1 MFHVSYLG
9 VVRIFVN
16 VPEVDVPEARP
27 GVKIDIDVAQYP
39 GKIFH
44 GTIVRTANA
53 EDLTTRT
60 LMAEIDIDNR
70 KGELLPGAYAQV
82 RLKLPMKHPAPIVP
96 VSSLLFRAE
105 GLRVVTVDDRDRVH
119 LQSITVG
126 RDWGTQIEVLT
137 GLTAGERILDSP
149 PDSIVE
155 NEKVNVVSGQ
165 RTEGSGG
172 GV

>member
-1 MFHVSYLG
+1 
-9 VVRIFVN
+9 
-16 VPEVDVPEARP
+16 
-27 GVKIDIDVAQYP
+27 
-39 GKIFH
+39 
-44 GTIVRTANA
+44 
-53 EDLTTRT
+53 
-60 LMAEIDIDNR
+60 
-70 KGELLPGAYAQV
+70 
-82 RLKLPMKHPAPIVP
+82 
-96 VSSLLFRAE
+96 LLFRAE

-165 RTEGSGG
+165 QSEGSGG